1 MDAYGCHAHRTNTR
15 AVASRAT
22 VAPRLPWGALANK
35 ELFPADRQRGRELE
49 TRMSSTIYDSL
60 YIYIYHKKDR
70 KGAGRVQSCKQS
82 RNHDKH
88 QTANSYVPTKCLMLL
103 LTSPGQNWFEWN
115 ALCIGHLLAFVW
127 KLGTNCRMRNFP
139 LVPSGWEKLRPLP

>member
-1 MDAYGCHAHRTNTR
+1 MDAMHIAPTR
-15 AVASRAT
+15 VRWPVA
-22 VAPRLPWGALANK
+22 RLWHP
-35 ELFPADRQRGRELE
+35 
-49 TRMSSTIYDSL
+49 DSL
-60 YIYIYHKKDR
+60 GERWQTRSSSLQIDKEAENWRHGCPLQYMIAYIYIYHKKDR